1 MGLFSG
7 SFGTGLVTGLATSVD
22 KSLRNAMDKRD
33 QELSSARKFW
43 QQRQAQKLDQ
53 KEAYDKRAE
62 KALRRMIQEAGDDVE
77 LGLAAF
83 NAAGGD
89 ADSVETLIKRIDET
103 RANKG
108 TYNLLDSLKDADGNR
123 LKPGGVSINLDNAI
137 KSVRQELSGVDAN
150 NISIVDPLANIGL
163 GLKGGAAQAAA
174 DSVNAL
180 IPPETVER
188 ITGIPVGTLDMSNML
203 EAEKYAQ
210 NQKLIAKQLTP
221 TLAEA
226 NASIVQEIMG
236 LDPTS
241 PTFAEDSARLG
252 QKHET
257 ILTAMNQEA
266 MAKDTGGAGGLTV
279 TGLNS
284 IYQNQLTTY
293 LATKGI
299 NTKEQSYVDRET
311 GAVVYGDGKGFIR
324 ESAFHAKTFNTSF
337 ISTIKKDDGSFG
349 PAASTL
355 IGSNVSL
362 QSIASGMSAA
372 DDATTDASLSTGDAP
387 EVTTI
392 DWSQKSAIVSDPA
405 GFSNFAYETKANITP
420 EKLYDILT
428 NSGVDIKVASAE
440 SERIYALQQAE
451 REAAANAPKYVPGK
465 GLVYPSDDDTSN
477 NVPPKYQGTGGYAR
491 KAAWDAKYGATHN
504 PDGTPK

>member
-33 QELSSARKFW
+33 EEMSRARQFW

-62 KALRRMIQEAGDDVE
+62 KALRRMIKEAGDDVE
-77 LGLAAF
+77 LGLIAF

-89 ADSVETLIKRIDET
+89 ADSVEALIKRIDET
-103 RANKG
+103 RENKG
-108 TYNLLDSLKDADGNR
+108 TYNLLDSLKDADGNA
-123 LKPGGVSINLDNAI
+123 LKPSGTSINIDDAL
-137 KSVRQELSGVDAN
+137 KSVRQELKGVDAS
-150 NISIVDPLANIGL
+150 NISIVDPLKNIGL
-163 GLKGGAAQAAA
+163 GLKGGASQAAA

-180 IPPETVER
+180 IPPETVEK

-203 EAEKYAQ
+203 QAEKYAQ

-241 PTFAEDSARLG
+241 ATFADDSAKLIEK
-252 QKHET
+252 QNT
-257 ILTAMNQEA
+257 ILTAMGQEA
-266 MAKDTGGAGGLTV
+266 QAKDTGGDGSLTV
-279 TGLNS
+279 SGLNTM
-284 IYQNQLTTY
+284 YQSQLSSY
-293 LATKGI
+293 LAAKGI

-311 GAVVYGDGKGFIR
+311 GDVVYGDGKGFIR

-337 ISTIKKDDGSFG
+337 IDTIQRDDGSFG
-349 PAASTL
+349 PAAATL
-355 IGSNVSL
+355 IGNNVNL
-362 QSIASGMSAA
+362 QSIASGMAAA
-372 DDATTDASLSTGDAP
+372 DGDTTDASLPTGDVP
-387 EVTTI
+387 EVPTI
-392 DWSQKSAIVSDPA
+392 DWSQKSAVVADPA
-405 GFSNFAYETKANITP
+405 GFADHAYKTKPNITADRI
-420 EKLYDILT
+420 YSILT
-428 NSGVDIKVASAE
+428 KSGVAPEVASE
-440 SERIYALQQAE
+440 QAE
-451 REAAANAPKYVPGK
+451 RIHAMQEAERQAAANAPKYVPGK
-465 GLVYPSDDDTSN
+465 GLVSPEDDDSN
-477 NVPPKYQGTGGYAR
+477 NVPPKYQGPGGYAR
-491 KAAWDAKYGATHN
+491 KAKWDSMYGATHN

>member
-22 KSLRNAMDKRD
+22 KSLSNAMDKRD
-33 QELSSARKFW
+33 EEMSSARKFW
-43 QQRQAQKLDQ
+43 QTRQAQKLDL

-89 ADSVETLIKRIDET
+89 ADSVETLIKRIDDT

-108 TYNLLDSLKDADGNR
+108 TYNLLDSLKDADGNT
-123 LKPGGVSINLDNAI
+123 LKPGGVSVNLDAAV
-137 KSVRQELSGVDAN
+137 KSVRQELSGVDAS
-150 NISIVDPLANIGL
+150 NISVVDPLANIGL

-188 ITGIPVGTLDMSNML
+188 VTGIPTATLDMSNML

-226 NASIVQEIMG
+226 NAGIVQEIMG
-236 LDPTS
+236 LDATS
-241 PTFAEDSARLG
+241 ETFAEDSAKLIAK
-252 QKHET
+252 QDT
-257 ILTAMNQEA
+257 ILSAIGQEA
-266 MAKDTGGAGGLTV
+266 MAKDTGADGGLTAS
-279 TGLNS
+279 GLNTM
-284 IYQNQLTTY
+284 YQSQLTAY
-293 LATKGI
+293 LGAKGI
-299 NTKEQSYVDRET
+299 NSKEQSYVDE
-311 GAVVYGDGKGFIR
+311 GGNVVYADGKGYIT
-324 ESAFHAKTFNTSF
+324 AVATHAKSFNTKF
-337 ISTIKKDDGSFG
+337 ISTVRRDDGSFG

-355 IGSNVSL
+355 IGNNVNL

-372 DDATTDASLSTGDAP
+372 DGATTDASLSTGDAP

-392 DWSQKSAIVSDPA
+392 DWSQKSVVAADPT
-405 GFSNFAYETKANITP
+405 GFTDHAYKTKPNITP
-420 EKLYDILT
+420 DRIYSILT
-428 NSGVDIKVASAE
+428 KSGVAPEAASE
-440 SERIYALQQAE
+440 QAE
-451 REAAANAPKYVPGK
+451 RIHALQEAERQAVANAPKYVPGK
-465 GLVYPSDDDTSN
+465 GLVSPDDDDSN

-491 KAAWDAKYGATHN
+491 KAKWDSMYGATHN

>member
-33 QELSSARKFW
+33 EEMSRARQFW
-43 QQRQAQKLDQ
+43 QTRQAQKLDQ

-108 TYNLLDSLKDADGNR
+108 TYNLLDSLKDADGNP
-123 LKPGGVSINLDNAI
+123 LKPGGVSINLDNAL

-241 PTFAEDSARLG
+241 ETFADDSARLI
-252 QKHET
+252 QKQDT
-257 ILTAMNQEA
+257 ILTAMGQEA
-266 MAKDTGGAGGLTV
+266 MAKDTGADGGLTAS
-279 TGLNS
+279 GLNTM
-284 IYQNQLTTY
+284 YQSQLTSY
-293 LATKGI
+293 LGAKGI
-299 NTKEQSYVDRET
+299 NSKEQSYVDE
-311 GAVVYGDGKGFIR
+311 GGNVVYGDGKGYINAVAAH
-324 ESAFHAKTFNTSF
+324 SKSFNTKF
-337 ISTIKKDDGSFG
+337 ISTVRRDDGSFG
-349 PAASTL
+349 PAASTV
-355 IGSNVSL
+355 IGNNVNL
-362 QSIASGMSAA
+362 QSIASGMAAA
-372 DDATTDASLSTGDAP
+372 DGDTTDASLSTGSVP
-387 EVTTI
+387 EVPTI
-392 DWSQKSAIVSDPA
+392 DWSKKSAVVADPA
-405 GFSNFAYETKANITP
+405 GFADHAYNTKPNITADRI
-420 EKLYDILT
+420 YSILT
-428 NSGVDIKVASAE
+428 KSGVAPEAASQQA
-440 SERIYALQQAE
+440 ERIYALQEAE
-451 REAAANAPKYVPGK
+451 KQAAANAPKYVPGK
-465 GLVYPSDDDTSN
+465 GLVSPDDDSN
-477 NVPPKYQGTGGYAR
+477 NVPPRYSGTGGYAK
-491 KAAWDAKYGATHN
+491 KAKWDSMYGATHN

>member
-33 QELSSARKFW
+33 EEMSRARQFW
-43 QQRQAQKLDQ
+43 QTRQAQKLDQ

-108 TYNLLDSLKDADGNR
+108 TYNLLDSLKDADGNP
-123 LKPGGVSINLDNAI
+123 LKPGGVSINLDNAL

-180 IPPETVER
+180 IPPETVEK

-226 NASIVQEIMG
+226 NAGIVQEIMG

-241 PTFAEDSARLG
+241 ATFADDSAKLIEK
-252 QKHET
+252 QST
-257 ILTAMNQEA
+257 ILTAMGQEA
-266 MAKDTGGAGGLTV
+266 MAKDTGGDGGLTV
-279 TGLNS
+279 SGLNTM
-284 IYQNQLTTY
+284 YQSQLTAY
-293 LATKGI
+293 LAAKGI

-311 GAVVYGDGKGFIR
+311 GAVVYGDGKGFIK

-337 ISTIKKDDGSFG
+337 IDTIQRDDGSFG

-355 IGSNVSL
+355 IGNHVSL

-372 DDATTDASLSTGDAP
+372 DSATTDASLSTGDAP
-387 EVTTI
+387 EVPTI
-392 DWSQKSAIVSDPA
+392 DWKQKSAVVADPA
-405 GFSNFAYETKANITP
+405 GFTDHIYEQRP
-420 EKLYDILT
+420 DVSFQKLFDTLLS
-428 NSGVDIKVASAE
+428 SGVSLEIAQQQSLRVKG
-440 SERIYALQQAE
+440 LQEAAKK
-451 REAAANAPKYVPGK
+451 AAANAPRLDENGEI
-465 GLVYPSDDDTSN
+465 VYGTGDTSN
-477 NVPPKYQGTGGYAR
+477 NVPPRYSGAGGYA
-491 KAAWDAKYGATHN
+491 KKSAWDAKYGATHN

>member
-7 SFGTGLVTGLATSVD
+7 SFGTGLMTGLATSVD

-33 QELSSARKFW
+33 KELSAARTFW

-53 KEAYDKRAE
+53 KEAYDARAE

-89 ADSVETLIKRIDET
+89 ADSVEALIKRIDET

-108 TYNLLDSLKDADGNR
+108 TYNLLDSLKDGEGNA
-123 LKPGGVSINLDNAI
+123 LKPGGTSINIEDAV
-137 KSVRQELSGVDAN
+137 KSVRQELKGIDAS

-163 GLKGGAAQAAA
+163 GLKGGAAQSAA

-180 IPPETVER
+180 IPPETIEK

-236 LDPTS
+236 LDPAS
-241 PTFAEDSARLG
+241 PTFAEDSAKLG
-252 QKHET
+252 QKHEI

-266 MAKDTGGAGGLTV
+266 MAKDTGGDGGLTV

-337 ISTIKKDDGSFG
+337 VNTIKKPDGSFG

-355 IGSNVSL
+355 IGSNVNL

-372 DDATTDASLSTGDAP
+372 DGATTDASLPTGDVP
-387 EVTTI
+387 EVPTI
-392 DWSQKSAIVSDPA
+392 DWSKKDTVVADPA
-405 GFSNFAYETKANITP
+405 GFADHAYNTKPNITADRI
-420 EKLYDILT
+420 YSILT
-428 NSGVDIKVASAE
+428 KSGVDPEVAA
-440 SERIYALQQAE
+440 AQAE
-451 REAAANAPKYVPGK
+451 RIHALQEAEKQAAANAPKYVPGK
-465 GLVYPSDDDTSN
+465 GLVSPDDDSN
-477 NVPPKYQGTGGYAR
+477 NVPPKYQGPGGYAK
-491 KAAWDAKYGATHN
+491 KAKWDSMYGATHN

>member
-7 SFGTGLVTGLATSVD
+7 SFGTGLMTGLATSVD

-33 QELSSARKFW
+33 KELSAARTFW

-53 KEAYDKRAE
+53 KEAYDARAE

-89 ADSVETLIKRIDET
+89 ADSVEALIKRIDET

-108 TYNLLDSLKDADGNR
+108 TYNLLDSLKDGEGNA
-123 LKPGGVSINLDNAI
+123 LKPGGTSINIEDAV
-137 KSVRQELSGVDAN
+137 KSVRQELKGIDAS

-163 GLKGGAAQAAA
+163 GLKGGAAQSAA

-180 IPPETVER
+180 IPPETIEK

-226 NASIVQEIMG
+226 NASIVQKIMA

-241 PTFAEDSARLG
+241 PTYAEDSAKLI
-252 QKHET
+252 QEQDT
-257 ILTAMNQEA
+257 ILTAMGQEA
-266 MAKDTGGAGGLTV
+266 QAKDTGGDGGLTV
-279 TGLNS
+279 TGLS
-284 IYQNQLTTY
+284 GMYQSQLTSY
-293 LATKGI
+293 LGAKGI
-299 NTKEQSYVDRET
+299 NSKEQAYVDET
-311 GAVVYGDGKGFIR
+311 GAVVYGDGKGYIAAVAAH
-324 ESAFHAKTFNTSF
+324 SKAFNTKF
-337 ISTIKKDDGSFG
+337 ISTIRRDDGSFG
-349 PAASTL
+349 PAAATL
-355 IGSNVSL
+355 IGNNVNL

-372 DDATTDASLSTGDAP
+372 DGATTDASLPTGDVP
-387 EVTTI
+387 EVPTI
-392 DWSQKSAIVSDPA
+392 DWSKKDTVVADPA
-405 GFSNFAYETKANITP
+405 GFADHAYNTKPNITADRI
-420 EKLYDILT
+420 YSILT
-428 NSGVDIKVASAE
+428 KSGVDPEVAA
-440 SERIYALQQAE
+440 AQAE
-451 REAAANAPKYVPGK
+451 RIHALQEAEKQAAANAPKYVPGK
-465 GLVYPSDDDTSN
+465 GLVSPDDDSN
-477 NVPPKYQGTGGYAR
+477 NVPPKYQGPGGYAK
-491 KAAWDAKYGATHN
+491 KAKWDSMYGATHN